1 MPAESS
7 VTSDP
12 SHTASSVSWVV
23 VMAGMT
29 AALHVGKLPPA
40 LPVLGQSLGI
50 SLVQAGF
57 LLSLVQLAG
66 MSLGVF
72 VGLSADG
79 LGLRRSML
87 AGLVLLT
94 LASALGSGASTAQ
107 SLMAWRALEGVGFL
121 LTVMPAPGL
130 IRRHTPAQLLAGRL
144 GWWGSYMPTGS
155 ATALL
160 LGPWV
165 MQLVDWSGWWL
176 LLSAV
181 SALTALIVWQR
192 VPADPP
198 SPKIKAK
205 PWPRLLLKVL
215 RSPPA
220 WCVALCFA
228 VYSSQWLSVVG
239 FMPTVTHEMGWSTA
253 SAGAFTALVAL
264 VNVSGNVGAGRL
276 LQRGW
281 APRHLLWLGFSCM
294 ALGALMAFAPQ
305 LPLGLRLVS
314 VLGFSACGG
323 LIPGTLFSMAVRL
336 APSEDTVSSTVGW
349 VQQLSAMG
357 QLCGPPIVA
366 WLAARAGGWQY
377 TGLACAACCAVG
389 AVLTWAIHRS
399 LQHQQSGALAA

>member
-1 MPAESS
+1 MPAEPS
-7 VTSDP
+7 VTSTQAN
-12 SHTASSVSWVV
+12 SASAVSWVV
-23 VMAGMT
+23 VVAGMT

-40 LPVLGQSLGI
+40 LPVLGESLGI
-50 SLVQAGF
+50 TLVQAGF

-79 LGLRRSML
+79 MGLRRSML
-87 AGLVLLT
+87 TGLVLLT
-94 LASALGSGASTAQ
+94 LASALGSAANTAHG
-107 SLMAWRALEGVGFL
+107 LMAWRALEGLGFL

-130 IRRHTPAQLLAGRL
+130 IRRHTPVPQLAARL

-165 MQLVDWSGWWL
+165 MQLVDWPGWWL

-181 SALTALIVWQR
+181 SALTALTVWR
-192 VPADPP
+192 HVPADPP
-198 SPKIKAK
+198 RSTTKAS

-253 SAGAFTALVAL
+253 WAGAFTALVAL

-357 QLCGPPIVA
+357 QLGGPPTVA

-389 AVLTWAIHRS
+389 AVLTLVIHS
-399 LQHQQSGALAA
+399 ALLKKQSGA